1 MCSASSDLTAQAKI
15 RNAAIAHFARDGFQK
30 TNLRAV
36 AATAGVSAALVIHHY
51 GSKDKLRA
59 LCDEHVLRTLA
70 RKGRAGLRDLANEY
84 LADPAEYHLYVQ
96 YMGRAIEDDSPAGA
110 TFVTTMVEET
120 EATLRSGIADGSMR
134 PSSDV
139 RALAVFSVLTSL
151 ATLTMAPSLARALG
165 YAAFGPEA
173 LRRLALPTLEVYT
186 HGLYADDS
194 LLMAARD
201 ALTDPRWAGAPN
213 DTLEEGP
220 ADTLED
226 SPADTLKDG
235 LADNRSEDAPT
246 DTR

>member
-1 MCSASSDLTAQAKI
+1 MCSAQSDLTTQAKI
-15 RNAAIAHFARDGFQK
+15 RNAAIAHFAHDGFQK

-36 AATAGVSAALVIHHY
+36 AATAGVSAGLVIHHF

-59 LCDEHVLRTLA
+59 VCDEHVLRTLA
-70 RKGRAGLRDLANEY
+70 RKGRASNPAGLRDLAHEY
-84 LADPAEYHLYVQ
+84 LADPAEYHLYVR

-120 EATLRSGIADGSMR
+120 EATLRAGIADGSMR

-139 RALAVFSVLTSL
+139 RALAVLSVLTSL

-165 YAAFGPEA
+165 YETFGPEA

-194 LLMAARD
+194 LLKATGD
-201 ALTDPRWAGAPN
+201 ALTDPRWAAAPT
-213 DTLEEGP
+213 DTLEDGP

-226 SPADTLKDG
+226 GPADS
-235 LADNRSEDAPT
+235 RSEDAPI
-246 DTR
+246 DTRWEED